1 MEADGLH
8 VKTLKFTIHNYEIY
22 NYEIY
27 EIYNFELSMV
37 EYLWKSENKLSVS
50 LHVYR

>member
-8 VKTLKFTIHNYEIY
+8 VTISKFIIHNYEMY

-27 EIYNFELSMV
+27 EIYNFEFSMV
-37 EYLWKSENKLSVS
+37 EYLWRPENKLSVS

>member
-8 VKTLKFTIHNYEIY
+8 VTISKFIIHNYEM
-22 NYEIY
+22 
-27 EIYNFELSMV
+27 YNFELSMV
-37 EYLWKSENKLSVS
+37 EYLWRPENKLSVS